1 MPPDLINTGDAVRL
15 FFHIVKKV
23 CTSLEKILVRGEF
36 GGCPDDCYF
45 HGTARIAEMLN
56 RYAKKLP
63 TECPRRSDENFLTE
77 EMRVLEETMGI
88 SLPQLPAKIGVP
100 CQDLVNEVWEY
111 VEDLVM
117 KVLLQHSENFPRV
130 QSSCR

>member
-1 MPPDLINTGDAVRL
+1 
-15 FFHIVKKV
+15 
-23 CTSLEKILVRGEF
+23 
-36 GGCPDDCYF
+36 
-45 HGTARIAEMLN
+45 MLN

-117 KVLLQHSENFPRV
+117 KVLLQYVEDLVMKVLLQHSENFPRV
-130 QSSCR
+130 QSSCRCAIQSLMECSLMEKM